1 MIYQHNRNNTLVLI
15 TLTLLITFFSCSKMD
30 DYKKYTA
37 GGEITYIG
45 KLDSLVIRSGFKRVQ
60 IRGLFMA
67 DPKVTSCRIYWNN
80 RADSIT
86 VTIKRTNTVD
96 TLNRIIEGLSEG
108 SHSFEIVTMDAVGN
122 RSVTV
127 RGNANVYGERY
138 QTGLINRPVASG
150 ELGDN
155 GNVTVTWGDFDIN
168 GGARGTVLTYTDVNN
183 VPVSLFAPVQQATTQ
198 LPNYKSGTTF
208 DYKTA
213 YLPDSTCIDTFYA
226 PILTVGVK
234 TNITAQY
241 IKNAGP
247 PFLAASSD
255 GRWGIPADWTV
266 SNDVKNANGY
276 GGLDA
281 GSWLPGAA
289 LSIEAGWGL
298 PAVPNGKIYQTFTL
312 PAGKYSLEVLTGDC
326 SDNIST
332 KYITIA
338 QGNTLP
344 DIDNAATALK
354 YMGITKNALNK
365 LAFELEH
372 TTEISVGLQAKL
384 PDTGTYLK
392 VFSIRIFKLP

>member
-1 MIYQHNRNNTLVLI
+1 MIHQHNKNNALALI
-15 TLTLLITFFSCSKMD
+15 SLLLITFFSCSKMD

-37 GGEITYIG
+37 GGEISYIG

-60 IRGLFMA
+60 IKGLFMA
-67 DPKVTSCRIYWNN
+67 DPKVTSCRIYWDN
-80 RADSIT
+80 RADSVT
-86 VTIKRTNTVD
+86 VTIKRTNAVD
-96 TLNRIIEGLSEG
+96 TLNRLIEGLSEG

-138 QTGLINRPVASG
+138 QSGLINRPVASG

-155 GNVTVTWGDFDIN
+155 GNATITWGDFDIN
-168 GGARGTVLTYTDVNN
+168 GGARGTVLTYTNVNN

-213 YLPDSTCIDTFYA
+213 YLPDSSCIDTFYA
-226 PILTVGVK
+226 PILKVGVK

-255 GRWGIPADWTV
+255 GRWGIPANWTV

-281 GSWLPGAA
+281 GNWLPGAA

-326 SDNIST
+326 SDNITT
-332 KYITIA
+332 KHITVA

-344 DIDNAATALK
+344 NIENIATAFK

-365 LAFELEH
+365 LAFELGSA
-372 TTEISVGLQAKL
+372 TEISVGVQAKL